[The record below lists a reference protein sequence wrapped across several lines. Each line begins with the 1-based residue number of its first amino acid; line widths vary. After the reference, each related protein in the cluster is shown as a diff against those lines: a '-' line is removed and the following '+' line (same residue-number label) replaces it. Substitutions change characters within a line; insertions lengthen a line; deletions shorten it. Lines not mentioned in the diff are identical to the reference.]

1 MSSLMIEA
9 ELSVSHDLVVPNSGL
24 YFHLMTVLPPGLLEQ
39 AWKLYADAF
48 ECLRTRAVQRHVLY
62 REEFDAV
69 MRDTRVVKYLGFDGP
84 VLTCFGTR
92 TSELEAV
99 TLISPEYFEARY
111 PEQYAAQSIYYV
123 LFFAIRTDYQ
133 RSGAVL
139 DLMAAL
145 VSEIP
150 ADGILV
156 IDIASAR
163 KSVHLQKAVQRT
175 VSQQAP
181 GARTVLLDEQTYY
194 AYEFSPTD

>member
-1 MSSLMIEA
+1 MSSLVIDA
-9 ELSVSHDLVVPNSGL
+9 DIAVHHDLVVQNAGL
-24 YFHLMTVLPPGLLEQ
+24 CFQLMPVLPPQLLEQ
-39 AWKLYADAF
+39 AWQLYRDAF

-69 MRDTRVVKYLGFDGP
+69 MGDTRVIKYLGFDGP

-92 TSELEAV
+92 TSDLDAV

-111 PEQYAAQSIYYV
+111 PEQYAAHSIFYV
-123 LFFAIRTDYQ
+123 LFFAIRPDYQ

-139 DLMAAL
+139 DLMNVL

-150 ADGILV
+150 PDGILV

-163 KSVHLQKAVQRT
+163 KSLYLQRAVQRT
-175 VSQQAP
+175 VSHQAP